1 MATIENSKDIQQTLE
16 LCEQIE
22 HYNAKIY
29 NHFAKVFADSPDM
42 AALWH
47 KTALEEENHAL
58 QFTLALK
65 LRNLKVVEDVAMDRT
80 KADTFLAHVKAVY
93 DGVLAGTPSKFYALV
108 TALNLEEKLAEFHAN
123 AVAVFVDESYR
134 NLFTAMMKADKGHIE
149 TLQRAYNKLAANS
162 AQ

>member
-22 HYNAKIY
+22 QCNAEIY
-29 NHFAKVFADSPDM
+29 NHFAKLFADSPDM

-47 KTALEEENHAL
+47 KTALEEENHAQ

-65 LRNLKVVEDVAMDRT
+65 LQNLKVVENVTIDRI
-80 KADTFLAHVKAVY
+80 KADAVLSHVKSIY
-93 DGVLAGTPSKFYALV
+93 DNVLAGNPSKLQAL
-108 TALNLEEKLAEFHAN
+108 TAALKLEEKLAEFHAN

-134 NLFTAMMKADKGHIE
+134 NLFTAMMKADKGHVE
-149 TLQRAYNKLAANS
+149 TLQKAYKKLTANS
-162 AQ
+162 AV